1 MDDENTHDERE
12 RERQQLIDRI
22 DAGETVLPSGEA
34 VELKVKQPLDKV
46 VPIRLSDAHWK
57 QLVAEARDLD
67 IGPTT
72 LMRIWVLER
81 LREVRRVGQSA

>member
-1 MDDENTHDERE
+1 MDDADERGERE
-12 RERQQLIDRI
+12 RVRQQLIDRI

-46 VPIRLSDAHWK
+46 VPIRLSDEHWR

-67 IGPTT
+67 VGPTT

-81 LREVRRVGQSA
+81 LRAVRRSAQSA

>member
-1 MDDENTHDERE
+1 MDDENNQDERE
-12 RERQQLIDRI
+12 QARQQLIDRI
-22 DAGETVLPSGEA
+22 DTGETVLPSGEA

-46 VPIRLSDAHWK
+46 APIRLSDEHWK

-81 LREVRRVGQSA
+81 LREVRRIGQSA